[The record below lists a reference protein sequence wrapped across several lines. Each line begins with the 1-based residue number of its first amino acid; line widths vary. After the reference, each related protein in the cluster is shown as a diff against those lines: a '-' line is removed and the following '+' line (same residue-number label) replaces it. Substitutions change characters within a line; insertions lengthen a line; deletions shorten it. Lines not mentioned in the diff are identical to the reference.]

1 MENEKSAGLVRAIGR
16 WTLTALVVNSIVGS
30 GIFGL
35 PSLVAGYVGRWSPL
49 AYLIA
54 AAIVAVI
61 MACFAEVAS
70 RFGESGGPYLYA
82 RAAFGRF
89 VGIEMGWLTW
99 LVRLTAAAAGA
110 DLFTNYL
117 AEFWPA
123 VSEPVTRLAV
133 LMILIGFLAFVN
145 YRGVKSGAVASNVFT
160 VAKLLPLFLFV
171 VTGGIFLMQ
180 THPVVQSVTP
190 SGTPAPMRNWL
201 EVVLVLMFA
210 YGGFE
215 GAVVPMAEAK
225 NPRRDAPFALG
236 TALVTVAILYCAIQY
251 VVVAVLPVAAAT
263 DRPLAVAA
271 RQMWGPPGAILITV
285 GALISVYGNLS
296 AHLLNTPRLTFAL
309 GERGDA
315 PSIFSRIHPR
325 FRTPHASIFFFAG
338 SVWCL
343 AALGNFKWN
352 VLISSAGRLLAYG
365 LVCAALPM
373 LRRKYPDAAAYR
385 LPAGNFFAGLGIIFM
400 LVLVS
405 RMQLGGWMVLLVTMA
420 VAFLNWV
427 WARNRVVGDVNFH

>member
-1 MENEKSAGLVRAIGR
+1 MRLLHAARDGHERGADTHAGWEDAAARFLPSLVESEKSSGLVRAIGR

-35 PSLVAGYVGRWSPL
+35 PSLVSGYVGRWSPL

-61 MACFAEVAS
+61 MGCFAEVAS

-82 RAAFGRF
+82 REAFGRF
-89 VGIEMGWLTW
+89 VGIEMGWLAW
-99 LVRLTAAAAGA
+99 LVRLTASAAGA

-117 AEFWPA
+117 AEFWPE
-123 VSEPVTRLAV
+123 VSKPVIRLAV
-133 LMILIGFLAFVN
+133 LTILIGFLAVVN
-145 YRGVKSGAVASNVFT
+145 YRGVKSGAAVSNAFA
-160 VAKLLPLFLFV
+160 VAKLVTLFSFV
-171 VTGGIFLMQ
+171 IAGGIFLLR
-180 THPVVQSVTP
+180 TPPAVRIARPTGAPVP
-190 SGTPAPMRNWL
+190 LRNWL

-236 TALVTVAILYCAIQY
+236 TALVTVAVLYCAIQY
-251 VVVAVLPVAAAT
+251 VVVAALPVAAAT

-271 RQMWGPPGAILITV
+271 RQIWGPPGAMLIAV

-296 AHLLNTPRLTFAL
+296 AQMLNTPRLTFAL

-325 FRTPHASIFFFAG
+325 FRTPHVSILFFAA
-338 SVWCL
+338 SVWGL
-343 AALGNFKWN
+343 AVLGNFKWN
-352 VLISSAGRLLAYG
+352 VLISSAGRLFG
-365 LVCAALPM
+365 
-373 LRRKYPDAAAYR
+373 
-385 LPAGNFFAGLGIIFM
+385 
-400 LVLVS
+400 
-405 RMQLGGWMVLLVTMA
+405 
-420 VAFLNWV
+420 
-427 WARNRVVGDVNFH
+427 

>member
-1 MENEKSAGLVRAIGR
+1 VENETSSGLVRAIGR

-35 PSLVAGYVGRWSPL
+35 PSLVSGYVGRWSPL

-82 RAAFGRF
+82 REAFGRF
-89 VGIEMGWLTW
+89 VGIEMGWLAW
-99 LVRLTAAAAGA
+99 LVRLTASAAGA

-117 AEFWPA
+117 AEFWPD
-123 VSEPVTRLAV
+123 VSNPIIRLGV
-133 LMILIGFLAFVN
+133 LTILIGFLTFVN
-145 YRGVKSGAVASNVFT
+145 YRGVKSGAVVSNVFA
-160 VAKLLPLFLFV
+160 VAKLLPLFSFV
-171 VTGGIFLMQ
+171 VAGGMFLLQ
-180 THPVVQSVTP
+180 THPAVPSPTP
-190 SGTPAPMRNWL
+190 TGTPVPVRNWL

-225 NPRRDAPFALG
+225 NPRHDAPFALG
-236 TALVTVAILYCAIQY
+236 ISLVAIAILYCAVQY
-251 VVVAVLPVAAAT
+251 VVVAVVPLAAAT
-263 DRPLAVAA
+263 DRPLAMAA
-271 RQMWGPPGAILITV
+271 HQMWGSPGAMLITV

-296 AHLLNTPRLTFAL
+296 AHMLNSPRLTFAL

-325 FRTPHASIFFFAG
+325 FRTPDVSILFFAG

-343 AALGNFKWN
+343 AALGTFKWN
-352 VLISSAGRLLAYG
+352 VLISSAGRLLGYG
-365 LVCAALPM
+365 FVCAALPV
-373 LRRKYPDAAAYR
+373 LRRKRPDAAAYR
-385 LPAGNFFAGLGIIFM
+385 LPAGNFVAGLGIIFM

-405 RMQLGGWMVLLVTMA
+405 RMRFGEWIVILVTM
-420 VAFLNWV
+420 VIAFLNWL
-427 WARNRVVGDVNFH
+427 WARNWAVAQG